1 MKKILAASALA
12 GTLLLGSCTSTGQV
26 DMSKV
31 ASVISQV
38 QQAVATACAVVGQ
51 VVPDAAAIVAL
62 LGTGNAAVQT
72 VAGLAGAIEA
82 AACPASAPARL
93 LGDPAAPAAVT
104 VHGVQVGFI
113 KFGRFTGK

>member
-1 MKKILAASALA
+1 MKILTASALA

-38 QQAVATACAVVGQ
+38 QQDVATACAVIGQ
-51 VVPDAAAIVAL
+51 IVPDATAIVAL
-62 LGTGNAAVQT
+62 LNTGNAAVQT
-72 VAGLAGAIEA
+72 IAGLAGAIEA

-93 LGDPAAPAAVT
+93 LGDPGAPASVT
-104 VHGVQVGFI
+104 VNGVNVGFI
-113 KFGRFTGK
+113 KFERFTGK